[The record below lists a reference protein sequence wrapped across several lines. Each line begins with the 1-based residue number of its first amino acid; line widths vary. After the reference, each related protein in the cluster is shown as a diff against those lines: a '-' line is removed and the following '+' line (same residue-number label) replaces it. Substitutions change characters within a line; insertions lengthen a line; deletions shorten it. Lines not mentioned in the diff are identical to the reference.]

1 MNSTSIIKGAVTH
14 LWQSFHDTFNG
25 FSNIEIFDNSLWK
38 IIPKTYST
46 TIAVNPDIF
55 DQLMYELSA
64 RYSTPEDKG
73 RYGLIYR
80 CVMPEEPLHHVTV
93 TCYSSTN
100 TVSVQGS
107 LHKTWVETVLTDI
120 GEKITDEDK
129 SFVSSHSSHLGPVT
143 STPSARQP
151 SSSNDSNHSLP
162 NFDLN
167 PDLSEPS
174 VQARLSESSVQARIN
189 VCNVKLQTD
198 DMPNETPKLKD
209 KLQSLQDKFKDLNK
223 QLSDYKEL
231 RTNFTQLSSAYSEL
245 CERNSML
252 EAELRSLKE
261 RHSQS
266 ENFIHPKVT
275 NRVHKSPSA
284 SHTGIS
290 THNSFSVLK
299 DHLPAD
305 TVPSAPSVSLMTPE
319 KQEHTSPSAP
329 SVSLM
334 TPEKQEHASPSAPS
348 VSLMTPEKQVPSSP
362 KPTSTRSSSCKAP
375 NQSNDTMSSSKTNNI
390 ADISQ
395 PQILIFSNSICKRI
409 DESKFYKGRSVQKFA
424 KSGAT
429 MVEVQRLVEQCNYD
443 RPKYVILQGW
453 TNNIT
458 RESIADCED
467 KARQLI
473 EAALNKFPSAHIIV
487 SSILPRLITHD
498 RSNAPNRIICEL
510 NSIFEQNCRDSAR
523 VSFVN
528 HESTFVADD
537 GYINHN
543 LYWDHIHLNNKG
555 LEKLVINLRGAIDS
569 LSLSHPIW
577 NNHHPIT

>member
-1 MNSTSIIKGAVTH
+1 MIYKLTRKTSKCKSAT
-14 LWQSFHDTFNG
+14 
-25 FSNIEIFDNSLWK
+25 IFDFFFFFFRREW
-38 IIPKTYST
+38 
-46 TIAVNPDIF
+46 
-55 DQLMYELSA
+55 
-64 RYSTPEDKG
+64 
-73 RYGLIYR
+73 GLA
-80 CVMPEEPLHHVTV
+80 
-93 TCYSSTN
+93 
-100 TVSVQGS
+100 
-107 LHKTWVETVLTDI
+107 VLTVF

-143 STPSARQP
+143 STPSVRQP

-162 NFDLN
+162 DFDLN

-189 VCNVKLQTD
+189 VCNVKPQTD
-198 DMPNETPKLKD
+198 GMPNETPKLKA
-209 KLQSLQDKFKDLNK
+209 KMQSLQDKFKDLNK

-231 RTNFTQLSSAYSEL
+231 RNNCTQLSSAYSEL
-245 CERNSML
+245 CERNSVL

-266 ENFIHPKVT
+266 ENFIHPKLT

-334 TPEKQEHASPSAPS
+334 TPEKQ
-348 VSLMTPEKQVPSSP
+348 VPSSP

-375 NQSNDTMSSSKTNNI
+375 SQSNDTMSSSKTNNI

-473 EAALNKFPSAHIIV
+473 EAALNKFPAAHIIV
-487 SSILPRLITHD
+487 STCSILPRLITHD
-498 RSNAPNRIICEL
+498 RSNAPNKIIREL

-528 HESTFVADD
+528 HESTFVAED

-569 LSLSHPIW
+569 LSVSHLIW